1 MQWLPL
7 AVLAPIIVYVAI
19 DITTQAFQATPRHH
33 TGAMVFG
40 FLPSVAYLLAIKAP
54 GWIAPDQLP
63 QLLTK
68 LDGHGLP
75 ELAVIFTLGNGFIIT
90 SMLWIS
96 AVAAMVDGRLRRA
109 CGFLLVAAVLTL
121 FGLIH
126 SVDPR
131 GGIYLPWD
139 LEGLARI
146 ISWQFAGAYV
156 ALAVLLGLLSL
167 QKQPVKPLGEG
178 TDH

>member
-1 MQWLPL
+1 
-7 AVLAPIIVYVAI
+7 
-19 DITTQAFQATPRHH
+19 
-33 TGAMVFG
+33 
-40 FLPSVAYLLAIKAP
+40 
-54 GWIAPDQLP
+54 
-63 QLLTK
+63 
-68 LDGHGLP
+68 
-75 ELAVIFTLGNGFIIT
+75 
-90 SMLWIS
+90 MLWIS

-139 LEGLARI
+139 LDGLARI

-156 ALAVLLGLLSL
+156 ALALLLGLLSL
-167 QKQPVKPLGEG
+167 QKQAVKPLGENS
-178 TDH
+178 